1 MFISFV
7 KRSQLLFLLSFTI
20 PIGIGACLLKIP
32 GVYKGSLSWLDSFYT
47 STSAV
52 CVTGLSVVPTVGFSW
67 IGQVIILLLI
77 QLGGLGIV
85 TMSASFLLFMG
96 KHFSFDERLMMSTL
110 NDDFPM
116 RNAEMLIKLVATY
129 TFVCEAIGWV
139 IIFIGCLLNNEP
151 FFQSLWNSL
160 FISVAS
166 YCNAGFSPY
175 PDSMISAHWVSKMGS
190 SFMILT
196 GSLGVYVIYDII
208 QRLKKRR
215 SFLTVNTKLVLLAT
229 GILLVISTF
238 TMHFKGDSSG
248 ELLSMVDSWYMS
260 VSGCSAGFNSV
271 DMESISDVALA
282 LIMFLMLVGGAPG
295 STAGGLKISTV
306 AVAAAAIWSII
317 AGNRKTIVFKRHIP
331 TDNVMRAFAVITLFA
346 ILVVIGSVAVKLS
359 APDENLSLGRL
370 LFEAVSAICTVGL
383 SIGDTSVRME
393 TFGRIISMVL
403 MYIGRI
409 GPLTLLIFLL
419 AREKPGKT
427 GYPEE
432 RVIIG

>member
-1 MFISFV
+1 
-7 KRSQLLFLLSFTI
+7 
-20 PIGIGACLLKIP
+20 
-32 GVYKGSLSWLDSFYT
+32 
-47 STSAV
+47 
-52 CVTGLSVVPTVGFSW
+52 
-67 IGQVIILLLI
+67 
-77 QLGGLGIV
+77 
-85 TMSASFLLFMG
+85 
-96 KHFSFDERLMMSTL
+96 
-110 NDDFPM
+110 
-116 RNAEMLIKLVATY
+116 
-129 TFVCEAIGWV
+129 
-139 IIFIGCLLNNEP
+139 
-151 FFQSLWNSL
+151 
-160 FISVAS
+160 
-166 YCNAGFSPY
+166 
-175 PDSMISAHWVSKMGS
+175 
-190 SFMILT
+190 
-196 GSLGVYVIYDII
+196 
-208 QRLKKRR
+208 
-215 SFLTVNTKLVLLAT
+215 TKLVLLAT

-306 AVAAAAIWSII
+306 AVAAAAIWSTI